1 MWCKYIK
8 KEPAVDCL
16 ASSRWMRG
24 ASRMGFDSE
33 DNQLRF
39 LTVILYAA
47 VLTNWRA
54 ADMSA
59 SNGASAHRPASRDV
73 HRPESAAGALYTAN
87 APRPR
92 ASKEELG
99 ACEARLQ
106 VLVWVHVFMNTY
118 MWVCVYDSKLIVKHA
133 YILLLIHTLCL
144 SVCLSFSLCLLP
156 PPPLHTHT
164 HAHTHT
170 HTHTHILC
178 MYIHIYVYMGIYIL
192 YIHLHPSICIL

>member
-133 YILLLIHTLCL
+133 YILLLPTYTL
-144 SVCLSFSLCLLP
+144 SVCLSRIPRAIGHYLNPKL
-156 PPPLHTHT
+156 
-164 HAHTHT
+164 
-170 HTHTHILC
+170 
-178 MYIHIYVYMGIYIL
+178 
-192 YIHLHPSICIL
+192 